1 MALSRLNRRSGCET
15 TIFLFLFTLGGFSL
29 WTRAKS
35 NARVG
40 AIGFFSFYLFYF
52 RQLDLGDG
60 LQKILGYGL
69 GKELASHIDSVFG
82 FLFTLY
88 HYPFVLFGFSLF
100 PLFRL

>member
-15 TIFLFLFTLGGFSL
+15 TIFLLFTFGGFSL

-40 AIGFFSFYLFYF
+40 AIGFLFFFYLFCS

-100 PLFRL
+100 PLSRL